1 MLYVAQLKSNRN
13 KDKYIFICYFTSM
26 KALRSYLSF
35 PRGQRMGLV
44 IFMSLLL
51 ILVAGL
57 TMMHYNNAPE
67 PVNNGF
73 PAQVH
78 NTTDSSGGE
87 E

>member
-1 MLYVAQLKSNRN
+1 
-13 KDKYIFICYFTSM
+13 M

-44 IFMSLLL
+44 TFMSLLL

-67 PVNNGF
+67 AVNSSF
-73 PAQVH
+73 QAQVPSA
-78 NTTDSSGGE
+78 TDSTGAE